1 MIRLLWFR
9 RSLANLTRHQRL
21 VCMCLLQGSIPR

>member
-1 MIRLLWFR
+1 MPWLFFR